1 MDSVNEYVGGGTVG
15 FFRKRWSERSTRVQL
30 LQLVSLAVSL
40 GTGLPVEA
48 LAGIVAAVAGL
59 GALAP
64 DKN

>member
-1 MDSVNEYVGGGTVG
+1 MG
-15 FFRKRWSERSTRVQL
+15 FFRKRWAERSTRFQL
-30 LQLVSLAVSL
+30 LQIGSLAVSL